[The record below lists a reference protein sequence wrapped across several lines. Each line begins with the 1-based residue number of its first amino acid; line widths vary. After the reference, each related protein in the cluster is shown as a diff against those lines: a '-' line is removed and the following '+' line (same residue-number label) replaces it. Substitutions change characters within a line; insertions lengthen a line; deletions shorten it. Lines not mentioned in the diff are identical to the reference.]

1 MRPGGLRGG
10 VLAAAAATLLCASS
24 ASATEVTIGPP
35 DVFQIGAE
43 TFTCEAEA
51 CPANET
57 FTQLSSSSGIDTAPA
72 PGVITSWSLLST
84 SGRFELR
91 VLEPTGPFLAGAGTS
106 EILTSKGGGN
116 GQVPTELF
124 VTTGGRIGVDVLDV
138 GEEKGIGAIGEVGA
152 RIGTFS
158 PIVEEGQAASD
169 PNSFKGERLLLNAQ
183 EELTPIVTSVSPAS
197 GPSAGG
203 NTVTITGKYLDSARN
218 VIFGSQPATSF
229 SVDLS
234 GEHITAKAPA
244 SPASTVEVHV
254 SNLHSTSEPV
264 PGDRYTFL
272 APTPTTG
279 STAAPPGQGGPGAGP
294 GTAAL
299 QVSAFS
305 ESASRWRLGS
315 ALAHISSVP
324 VGTSFAY
331 ELNEPA
337 DLALAFARVLPGR
350 RVNGRCVALG
360 RANRSRPKCNRP
372 SPAGSLA
379 ITGHAG
385 RNKIGFQGRLSRAAK
400 LTPGNYTATVTTPG
414 ARGVKTLTRSLSFT
428 ILP

>member
-35 DVFQIGAE
+35 EVFQIGAE
-43 TFTCEAEA
+43 TFTCDAEA

-72 PGVITSWSLLST
+72 SGVITNWSLLST

-91 VLEPTGPFLAGAGTS
+91 VLEPTGPFLVGAGTS

-138 GEEKGIGAIGEVGA
+138 GEEKGMGVIGEVGA

-229 SVDLS
+229 SVDPS

-264 PGDRYTFL
+264 AGDRYTFL
-272 APTPTTG
+272 GPGPTATPT
-279 STAAPPGQGGPGAGP
+279 SNSPGQGGPGP
-294 GTAAL
+294 GSATSIL

-305 ESASRWRLGS
+305 EAANRWRLGS
-315 ALAHISSVP
+315 ALAHISSAP
-324 VGTSFAY
+324 VGTSFIF

-337 DLALAFARVLPGR
+337 NLALAFAHVLSGR
-350 RVNGRCVALG
+350 RVNGRCVAPSS
-360 RANRSRPKCNRP
+360 ANRTRAKCKRAVP
-372 SPAGSLA
+372 GGSLPVA
-379 ITGHAG
+379 GHAG
-385 RNKIGFQGRLSRAAK
+385 RDKVSFQGRLSRAKK
-400 LTPGNYTATVTTPG
+400 LAPGDYTATVVTEGTHG
-414 ARGVKTLTRSLSFT
+414 KALTRSLSFT